1 MSVLVKNAKD
11 SVKYARNM
19 LKYAVNEQLSAS
31 NMQVF
36 ANNMQEIC
44 KKKKCNCLDCIS
56 RICKKYAEIY
66 AEICNM
72 HKCFIIHHPSNYASK
87 GISVDEYFIFLT

>member
-1 MSVLVKNAKD
+1 
-11 SVKYARNM
+11 
-19 LKYAVNEQLSAS
+19 
-31 NMQVF
+31 MQ
-36 ANNMQEIC
+36 
-44 KKKKCNCLDCIS
+44 KKKCNCLDCIS